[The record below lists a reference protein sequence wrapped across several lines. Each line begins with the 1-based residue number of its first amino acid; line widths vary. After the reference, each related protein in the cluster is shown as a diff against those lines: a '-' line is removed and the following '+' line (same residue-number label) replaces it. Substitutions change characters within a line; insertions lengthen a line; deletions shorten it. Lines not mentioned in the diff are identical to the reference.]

1 MSLTAEAI
9 LAIPVTAPFRL
20 FPKDAKERH
29 DQFKVLAKIW
39 HPDVDGG
46 RPEVFSHI
54 SALYDA
60 AENPQPTAHL
70 EIVSRE
76 GKKYNLQYRKMH
88 RFELGSMAIGHNV
101 VAFIID
107 KTHEDLVL
115 SGLRSIGSVRY
126 PDNRM
131 KEQHSRFVPFVERV
145 VETDTQHVII
155 IKKTPDVVLL
165 RDLITHL
172 GVLDPKHVAWIVS
185 SLLNLNCFYEI
196 SGFCHNGLSVDTV
209 FVSPQHHAAFPLG
222 GWWYAL
228 NVGKTLKYLP
238 PSSHAIAPR
247 DVLRTKKADHR
258 IDLES
263 VRAIARTCLGDSAGG
278 TLVTSLP
285 KPLSSFLRLPAPKRP
300 IKDYEAWEKVL
311 VDSYGQRRFLKL
323 PVDPASDIYV

>member
-9 LAIPVTAPFRL
+9 LAIPMTAPFRL

-29 DQFKVLAKIW
+29 NQFKTLAKIW
-39 HPDVDGG
+39 HPDAGG
-46 RPEVFSHI
+46 RPEVFAHI

-60 AENPQPTAHL
+60 AENPKPTSIL
-70 EIVSRE
+70 SFISRD
-76 GKKYNLQYRKMH
+76 GRKYNLQYKKIH
-88 RFELGSMAIGHNV
+88 RFELGSLAIGQNIAV
-101 VAFIID
+101 FIIERA
-107 KTHEDLVL
+107 HEDLVL
-115 SGLRSIGSVRY
+115 NGLRAIGSIRY

-131 KEQHSRFVPFVERV
+131 KEQHARFVPFVERV
-145 VETDTQHVII
+145 IETDTQQVIVVR
-155 IKKTPDVVLL
+155 KTPDTVLL

-209 FVSPQHHAAFPLG
+209 FVSPQFHAAFPIG

-228 NVGKTLKYLP
+228 DVGKTMKHLP
-238 PSSHAIAPR
+238 PGSHALAPR

-263 VRAIARTCLGDSAGG
+263 IRAIARACLADSAGG
-278 TLVTSLP
+278 SLITSLP
-285 KPLSSFLRLPAPKRP
+285 KPLSEFLRLPAPKSP
-300 IKDYEAWEKVL
+300 LKDYEHWEKVL
-311 VDSYGQRRFLKL
+311 VDSYGPRRFLKL
-323 PVDPASDIYV
+323 PIDPASDIYV

>member
-1 MSLTAEAI
+1 MGLTAEAI
-9 LAIPVTAPFRL
+9 LAIPIGAPFRL

-29 DQFKVLAKIW
+29 QQFRVLAKIW
-39 HPDVDGG
+39 HPDAGG
-46 RPEVFSHI
+46 RPEVFAHI

-60 AENPQPTAHL
+60 AENPKPANVL
-70 EIVSRE
+70 AIVAKD
-76 GKKYNLQYRKMH
+76 GKKYNLQYKKMH
-88 RFELGSMAIGHNV
+88 RFELGSLAIGHEIA
-101 VAFIID
+101 AFIID
-107 KTHEDLVL
+107 RAHENLVL
-115 SGLRSIGSVRY
+115 NGLRSIGSIRY

-145 VETDTQHVII
+145 VETETQFVII
-155 IKKTPDVVLL
+155 IKKTPDTVLL

-172 GVLDPKHVAWIVS
+172 GAMDPKHVAWVVS

-209 FVSPQHHAAFPLG
+209 FVSPQFHAAFPLG

-228 NVGKTLKYLP
+228 EVGKTLKFLP

-278 TLVTSLP
+278 ALIGSLP
-285 KPLSSFLRLPAPKRP
+285 KPLSSFLRLPAPKSP
-300 IKDYEAWEKVL
+300 IKDYANWEKVL
-311 VDSYGQRRFLKL
+311 VDSYGPRRFLKL
-323 PVDPASDIYV
+323 SVDPASDIYV